1 MKLFNV
7 VTTRFDTEKSSRI
20 SCTIHLRFMCHR
32 FAATPPQKTKRKRTR
47 KETKRFRENDA
58 QTRMGMDQK
67 KERENPRAT
76 PFKQLSRVQVV
87 IALDKTYR
95 RLTVNSIHI

>member
-1 MKLFNV
+1 MTHKLAW
-7 VTTRFDTEKSSRI
+7 EWIK
-20 SCTIHLRFMCHR
+20 
-32 FAATPPQKTKRKRTR
+32 
-47 KETKRFRENDA
+47 
-58 QTRMGMDQK
+58 K